1 MFGPPPQE
9 AIARARSARTAALA
23 EANVLL
29 RHRPASVL
37 ATGLLVRAASA
48 RDRSLFVSPTDIRTK
63 NPNQKHGPRNPVG
76 GNVGGPL
83 VVDRA
88 VVVRATGAVETVAPF
103 RASDGG
109 GNQQLAPG
117 GAPPHSRETV
127 RANPPRGGRVS
138 EPGAVCPATKTDA
151 PGEMESEK
159 SGKGISR

>member
-1 MFGPPPQE
+1 MLGPPPQE

-48 RDRSLFVSPTDIRTK
+48 RARSLFVSPTDTRTK
-63 NPNQKHGPRNPVG
+63 NPNQKHRPRNPVG
-76 GNVGGPL
+76 GNIGCPL

-88 VVVRATGAVETVAPF
+88 VVVRVTVAVETVAPF

-109 GNQQLAPG
+109 GNEQHPPG
-117 GAPPHSRETV
+117 GAPVQAGETIPP
-127 RANPPRGGRVS
+127 NPPRG
-138 EPGAVCPATKTDA
+138 A
-151 PGEMESEK
+151 
-159 SGKGISR
+159 

>member
-1 MFGPPPQE
+1 MLGPPPQE

-48 RDRSLFVSPTDIRTK
+48 RARSLFASPTDTRTK
-63 NPNQKHGPRNPVG
+63 NPNQKHGPRNPAG
-76 GNVGGPL
+76 GNVGCPL

-88 VVVRATGAVETVAPF
+88 VVVRVTVAVETVAPF

-109 GNQQLAPG
+109 GTEQLAPG
-117 GAPPHSRETV
+117 GAPPHARE
-127 RANPPRGGRVS
+127 ALPSNPPRRARGNQRGV
-138 EPGAVCPATKTDA
+138 GCPPTETY
-151 PGEMESEK
+151 
-159 SGKGISR
+159 

>member
-48 RDRSLFVSPTDIRTK
+48 RARSLFVSPTDIRTK

-76 GNVGGPL
+76 GNVGCPL

-88 VVVRATGAVETVAPF
+88 VVVRVTVAVETVAPF

-109 GNQQLAPG
+109 GT
-117 GAPPHSRETV
+117 EKI
-127 RANPPRGGRVS
+127 PPRGAPLHAGEDAPAKPPRS
-138 EPGAVCPATKTDA
+138 ETASAPGAVWPPTK
-151 PGEMESEK
+151 
-159 SGKGISR
+159 

>member
-1 MFGPPPQE
+1 MSWGVSGPPPQE

-48 RDRSLFVSPTDIRTK
+48 RARSLFASPTDTGTK
-63 NPNQKHGPRNPVG
+63 NPNQKHRPRNPVG
-76 GNVGGPL
+76 GNVGYPL

-88 VVVRATGAVETVAPF
+88 VVVRVTVAVETVAPF

-109 GNQQLAPG
+109 ETEQLAPRR
-117 GAPPHSRETV
+117 APLHARENIPV
-127 RANPPRGGRVS
+127 KPPRGARGNKL
-138 EPGAVCPATKTDA
+138 GAACPATKADGPRET
-151 PGEMESEK
+151 E
-159 SGKGISR
+159 